1 MVKSASRFWTNARAD
16 PLETPKVEEMLIWLH
31 SPATSF
37 LGQFPE
43 RIAGWL
49 GQDVHSRLTVLR
61 DQRVDVHEMCDA
73 VARVLGDTGDD
84 HSGIAVAD
92 ENNTGKV
99 VMLQQRNHVAN
110 VRV

>member
-1 MVKSASRFWTNARAD
+1 MKRRRDKRARRTL
-16 PLETPKVEEMLIWLH
+16 LETPKVEEMLIWLH

-43 RIAGWL
+43 RVAGWL
-49 GQDVHSRLTVLR
+49 GQNVHSRFTVFR
-61 DQRVDVHEMCDA
+61 DERVDVHEMCDA

-92 ENNTGKV
+92 ENDTGEV
-99 VMLQQRNHVAN
+99 LMLQQRNHVAN